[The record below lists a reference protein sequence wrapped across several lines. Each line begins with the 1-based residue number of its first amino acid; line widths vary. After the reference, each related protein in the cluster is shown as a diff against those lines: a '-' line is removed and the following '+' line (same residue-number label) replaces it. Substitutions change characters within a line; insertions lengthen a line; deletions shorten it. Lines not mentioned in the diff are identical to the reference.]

1 MQKSTWL
8 AGLLAV
14 AASLFLLP
22 REAAADPEHDRCIDE
37 AHTNSEF
44 RDCGFAWIDREDDRL
59 NAAWRELLPRFEG
72 MDQERAALVA
82 EQRAWIAFKDQS
94 CDFFWSEAWG
104 SIGRDTWY
112 APCRA
117 GVIATRT
124 AQLRELA
131 RQLADE

>member
-1 MQKSTWL
+1 MQKSSLL

-14 AASLFLLP
+14 AASLFLVP

-37 AHTNSEF
+37 ARNGSEF
-44 RDCGFAWIDREDDRL
+44 RACGFAWIDREDARL

-72 MDQERAALVA
+72 RDSERAALVA

-94 CDFFWSEAWG
+94 CDFFWSESWG
-104 SIGRDTWY
+104 MIGRDTWY
-112 APCRA
+112 AHCRA

-124 AQLRELA
+124 AQLRALVE
-131 RQLADE
+131 QLADE